1 MDAFQQAQ
9 SLRYLDDTKLK
20 THYIDPKNINNY
32 EAGLALN
39 SLKIS
44 KEITPDI
51 YKSLEDTCSSLK
63 LDINCVKAYVTS
75 SSEIQASCM
84 SFNKESCL
92 ITFTS
97 KIINLLNF
105 EELKFVM
112 GHEIGHF
119 LLGHNIEDIIPLESK
134 EGYIKKRA
142 QEISVDRIG
151 LWACKDLDIATRSII
166 KTLSGLDEN
175 YIKFNMQ
182 AFLNQLDS
190 SMAKN
195 EETGQFST
203 HPSFLLRAKALL
215 RFSLS
220 DPYQNYV
227 KNSKG
232 SNLTEIDILIQ
243 KDLDTY
249 IDKELR
255 QDIKTGKESIS
266 FWCYSYAFVKKGT
279 FTKENQNILKEKF
292 GKEMKDKLINMI
304 KDKSTNEAIKSCK
317 ERLLTS
323 IKSFKAMAPTTAKK
337 DLNLIILE
345 VESETKQKDFFN
357 EILKEI

>member
-255 QDIKTGKESIS
+255 QDIKTGKENIS
-266 FWCYSYAFVKKGT
+266 FWSYSYAFVKKGT

>member
-255 QDIKTGKESIS
+255 QDIKTGKENIF

>member
-1 MDAFQQAQ
+1 MDAFEQAQ
-9 SLRYLDDTKLK
+9 SIRYLDDTRLK
-20 THYIDPKNINNY
+20 THFIDPKNINNY

-51 YKSLEDTCSSLK
+51 FNSLEETCNSLK
-63 LDINCVKAYVTS
+63 LNINCVKAYVSS

-92 ITFTS
+92 ITLTS
-97 KIINLLNF
+97 KIVNLLSF

-119 LLGHNIEDIIPLESK
+119 LLGHNIEEILSLESK
-134 EGYIKKRA
+134 ESYIKKRA

-151 LWACKDLDIATRSII
+151 LWACKDLNIATRAII

-190 SMAKN
+190 SVAKN
-195 EETGQFST
+195 EESGQFST
-203 HPSFLLRAKALL
+203 HPSFVLRAKALL

-220 DPYQNYV
+220 DPFQRFV

-232 SNLTEIDILIQ
+232 SDLTEIDELIQ

-249 IDKELR
+249 IDGELR
-255 QDIKTGKESIS
+255 QDIKKGKENIF
-266 FWCYSYAFVKKGT
+266 FWCYSYAFVKKGS
-279 FTKENQNILKEKF
+279 FTKENQNILKQKF
-292 GKEMKDKLINMI
+292 GKEMNDKLINMI
-304 KDKSTNEAIKSCK
+304 KDKSTDEVINSCK
-317 ERLLTS
+317 EKLLTS
-323 IKSFKAMAPTTAKK
+323 IKSFKTMAPTKAKK

-345 VESETKQKDFFN
+345 VESETNQKDFFN